1 MVRTRVFTAIAT
13 APSRLHGARWQ
24 RRPRVARPPA
34 RQAPPA
40 AANDSPVRLPP
51 ADSAA
56 AYGFTSTGLSRYAAG
71 KVLARFSTFG
81 TSFTMMYMLYGC
93 RTR

>member
-1 MVRTRVFTAIAT
+1 MVGTRAFTAIAT
-13 APSRLHGARWQ
+13 APSRLHGARRQ

-40 AANDSPVRLPP
+40 AANDSPVRQPP
-51 ADSAA
+51 ADSPA

>member
-1 MVRTRVFTAIAT
+1 MVRTRAFTAIAT
-13 APSRLHGARWQ
+13 APSRLHGARRQ

-40 AANDSPVRLPP
+40 AANNSPVRQPP
-51 ADSAA
+51 ADSPA

-71 KVLARFSTFG
+71 KVLARFSTLG

>member
-1 MVRTRVFTAIAT
+1 MVRTRAFTAIAT
-13 APSRLHGARWQ
+13 APSRMHGA

-40 AANDSPVRLPP
+40 AANDSPVRQPP

>member
-1 MVRTRVFTAIAT
+1 MVRTRAFTAIAA
-13 APSRLHGARWQ
+13 APSRLHGARRQ

-40 AANDSPVRLPP
+40 AANDSPVRQPP

>member
-1 MVRTRVFTAIAT
+1 MVRTRAFTAIAA
-13 APSRLHGARWQ
+13 APSRLHGARRQ
-24 RRPRVARPPA
+24 RRPRVA

-40 AANDSPVRLPP
+40 AANDSPVRQPP

-56 AYGFTSTGLSRYAAG
+56 GYGFTSTGLSRYAAG

-93 RTR
+93 RTK

>member
-13 APSRLHGARWQ
+13 APSRLHCARRQ
-24 RRPRVARPPA
+24 RRPRMARPPA
-34 RQAPPA
+34 RQAPSA

-51 ADSAA
+51 ADSPA